1 MNSQVIEQSVDPPA
15 PRIAPLKHRKAHPWA
30 WFFLAPAMLIL
41 LSFDYWPLV
50 LTFFLSTQGT
60 DLFGRPSG
68 FVGLENFELMLSS
81 PGFWNTLLV
90 TFLYTAGSVIG
101 KLLIGLAIAV
111 PLSGRLRGTALL
123 RSFVL
128 IPMAV
133 SVAVAAL
140 VFKMMFQPGTG
151 LFDQLAGAFGAGPA
165 GWLTQP
171 QMALLAVV
179 IVDIWC
185 GIGIT
190 VLLLL
195 AALDRVPEE
204 VLEASEIDGTHH
216 LQRLWHVKLPL
227 ITPTLFFILITQ
239 SIAGMREF
247 TIINMVTGGGPGTA
261 TNTLVIDIYKTAFGS
276 GTGDYGAAAARG
288 LVLLLII
295 VTLTF
300 IQMRGLERRVHY

>member
-1 MNSQVIEQSVDPPA
+1 MSTEAAVRPA
-15 PRIAPLKHRKAHPWA
+15 GQHPERKPCTYRWA
-30 WFFLAPAMLIL
+30 WLFLAPAMLIL

-50 LTFFLSTQGT
+50 RTFFLSTQGT
-60 DLFGRPSG
+60 DLFGAPSG
-68 FVGLENFELMLSS
+68 FVGLENFELMFADSA
-81 PGFWNTLLV
+81 FWSTLLV
-90 TFLYTAGSVIG
+90 TFLYTAGSVTG

-111 PLSGRLRGTALL
+111 PLATGLRGSALL
-123 RSFVL
+123 RSMAL
-128 IPMAV
+128 IPMAI

-151 LFDQLAGAFGAGPA
+151 LFDQIAAALGAGPG
-165 GWLTQP
+165 GWLTQS
-171 QMALLAVV
+171 QMALLAVI

-195 AALDRVPEE
+195 AALDGVPEE
-204 VLEASEIDGTHH
+204 VLEASHIDGTHAI
-216 LQRLWHVKLPL
+216 QRLWHIKLPL

-247 TIINMVTGGGPGTA
+247 TIINLVTGGGPGTA

-276 GTGDYGAAAARG
+276 GTSDYGAAAARG
-288 LVLLLII
+288 LVLLVII
-295 VTLTF
+295 VTLAF
-300 IQMRGLERRVHY
+300 VQMRVLERRVHY